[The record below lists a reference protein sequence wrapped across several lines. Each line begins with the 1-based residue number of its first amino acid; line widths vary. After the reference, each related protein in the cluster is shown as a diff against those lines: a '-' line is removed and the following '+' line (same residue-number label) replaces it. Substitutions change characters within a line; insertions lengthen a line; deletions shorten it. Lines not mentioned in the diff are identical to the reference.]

1 MAAELVEAKNMVMSF
16 RVSDLQM
23 LLGYVGRS
31 KSGLKHELVTRALQL
46 VQFDCSP
53 EVFKKIKE
61 LYETRYAKKSSDSG
75 QPQQQPHRPPE
86 TLSIHS
92 SYDRGSTVARTSIS
106 TTNIDYPAI
115 YGKYLNGLGRL
126 PPKVVKPEVRLVKLP
141 FYNILDELLKPTEL
155 VPQNNEKLQESPC
168 IFALTS
174 RQVDL
179 IRNSSEQGES
189 CLIAANREKQTGQ
202 FASSS
207 LGARGGR
214 GSGTKHEASDPAP
227 GRELQPGVKSVQ
239 VVLRICYTDTSS
251 PQEDQYPPNIAVK
264 VNHSYCSVPG
274 YYPSNKPGVE
284 PKRPCRPIN
293 LTHLLYLSGA
303 TNRITVTWGNY
314 GKSYSVGLYL
324 VRQLTSAEL
333 LQKLKTIGVKHP
345 ELCKTLVK
353 EKLRLD
359 PDSEIATTGVRVSLI
374 CPLVK
379 MRLSVPCRAETCAHL
394 QCFDA
399 VFYLQMNEKKPT
411 WMCPVC
417 DKPAPY
423 DQLIIDG
430 LLSKILTECEDADEI
445 EYMADGSWCP
455 IRAEKE
461 RSCSPQCPILVLGSS
476 DVNGLL
482 PTPNS
487 NGENGKVTADV
498 VDLTLDS
505 SSSEEEEEEDEEEDD
520 DDDGPQPK
528 RRCSYEKDLVSAC

>member
-23 LLGYVGRS
+23 LLGFVGRS

-61 LYETRYAKKSSDSG
+61 LYETRYAKKSSEAAQP
-75 QPQQQPHRPPE
+75 QPQQHRSPE
-86 TLSIHS
+86 ALSIHS
-92 SYDRGSTVARTSIS
+92 AYERGSSVARTSLS
-106 TTNIDYPAI
+106 TPNIDYPAL

-141 FYNILDELLKPTEL
+141 FYTTLDELLKPTEL

-168 IFALTS
+168 IFALTP
-174 RQVDL
+174 RQVEL
-179 IRNSSEQGES
+179 IRNS
-189 CLIAANREKQTGQ
+189 
-202 FASSS
+202 
-207 LGARGGR
+207 
-214 GSGTKHEASDPAP
+214 
-227 GRELQPGVKSVQ
+227 RELQPGVKSVQ
-239 VVLRICYTDTSS
+239 VVLRICYTDTSA

-293 LTHLLYLSGA
+293 LTHLMYLSAA

-324 VRQLTSAEL
+324 VRQMTSAEL
-333 LQKLKTIGVKHP
+333 LQRLKTIGIKHP
-345 ELCKTLVK
+345 ELCKALVK

-445 EYMADGSWCP
+445 EYLVDGSWCP

-482 PTPNS
+482 PTPNG
-487 NGENGKVTADV
+487 NGENGKATADV

-528 RRCSYEKDLVSAC
+528 RRCSYEKGLVSAC

>member
-1 MAAELVEAKNMVMSF
+1 
-16 RVSDLQM
+16 
-23 LLGYVGRS
+23 
-31 KSGLKHELVTRALQL
+31 
-46 VQFDCSP
+46 
-53 EVFKKIKE
+53 
-61 LYETRYAKKSSDSG
+61 
-75 QPQQQPHRPPE
+75 
-86 TLSIHS
+86 
-92 SYDRGSTVARTSIS
+92 
-106 TTNIDYPAI
+106 
-115 YGKYLNGLGRL
+115 
-126 PPKVVKPEVRLVKLP
+126 
-141 FYNILDELLKPTEL
+141 

-168 IFALTS
+168 IFALTP
-174 RQVDL
+174 RQVEL
-179 IRNSSEQGES
+179 IRNS
-189 CLIAANREKQTGQ
+189 
-202 FASSS
+202 
-207 LGARGGR
+207 
-214 GSGTKHEASDPAP
+214 
-227 GRELQPGVKSVQ
+227 RELQPGVKSVQ
-239 VVLRICYTDTSS
+239 VVLRICYTDASS

-293 LTHLLYLSGA
+293 LTHLMYLSAA
-303 TNRITVTWGNY
+303 TNHITVTWGNY

-324 VRQLTSAEL
+324 VRQMTSAEL
-333 LQKLKTIGVKHP
+333 LQRLKTIGIKHP
-345 ELCKTLVK
+345 ELCKALVK

-445 EYMADGSWCP
+445 EYLVDGSWCP

-482 PTPNS
+482 PTPNG
-487 NGENGKVTADV
+487 NGENGKATADV

-505 SSSEEEEEEDEEEDD
+505 SSSEEEEEEDEDEDD
-520 DDDGPQPK
+520 DDEGPQPK
-528 RRCSYEKDLVSAC
+528 RRCSYEKGLVSAC